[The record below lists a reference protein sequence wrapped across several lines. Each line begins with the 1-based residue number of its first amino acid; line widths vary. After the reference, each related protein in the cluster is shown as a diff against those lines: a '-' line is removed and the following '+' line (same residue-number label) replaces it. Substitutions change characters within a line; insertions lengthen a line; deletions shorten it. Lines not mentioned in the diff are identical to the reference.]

1 MVSFIIG
8 FDEDVSTG
16 TSLKRASYFT
26 AEYIV
31 STISHY
37 FTRADPVVERCIDR
51 HTMMMMISSLPE
63 SRSIGLY
70 SIVRYSSEVVSICSP
85 HIYMYLLVSNLNSG
99 LQCFS

>member
-1 MVSFIIG
+1 MSFIIG

-51 HTMMMMISSLPE
+51 HTMMMMMMMSSLPE

-85 HIYMYLLVSNLNSG
+85 HIYLLVSNLNSG